1 MNQNPAPPLSE
12 AVFFILLSLAEGP
25 LHGYGIL
32 KSVQHLSGRR
42 VQLSTGTLYGALK
55 RMMDQDWIARV
66 DDPQPNLTGRERKA
80 YILTQLGRNILKLE
94 TSRLQQLLDAAHRH
108 PLAEQA

>member
-32 KSVQHLSGRR
+32 KSVQHLSCRR

-80 YILTQLGRNILKLE
+80 YVLTPLGRNILKLE

>member
-1 MNQNPAPPLSE
+1 MSHDDISPIPFPSSYE
-12 AVFFILLSLAEGP
+12 PKSSP
-25 LHGYGIL
+25 TL

-80 YILTQLGRNILKLE
+80 YVLTPLGRNILKLE